1 MTVHIFF
8 NLQNHP
14 TFQTEERLVNLVN
27 GRECFVGLLYS
38 VQYLRS
44 YILLVYDVISLLL
57 LGIMSVDT
65 SSVCDCFLLNIF
77 MPYSPWLISNY
88 THTHMRLYRMWLK
101 NRKCMNSFRS
111 GSVITGFTSGGG
123 WQLKN
128 YSILMGNQKNVIHCL
143 KVVISSS
150 HIVPLNWLCPRAV
163 VVPSR
168 MHIYICKRLSQL
180 LQIFALQQCNVDTI
194 PAGKYRMGH
203 CCC

>member
-1 MTVHIFF
+1 MSLIVLLHLKDFFVKLKTKNNLLTVHIFF

-88 THTHMRLYRMWLK
+88 THTHEVIENVTKESQMYEFFPIRVSDNRFYLRRRM
-101 NRKCMNSFRS
+101 
-111 GSVITGFTSGGG
+111 
-123 WQLKN
+123 
-128 YSILMGNQKNVIHCL
+128 
-143 KVVISSS
+143 
-150 HIVPLNWLCPRAV
+150 AV
-163 VVPSR
+163 
-168 MHIYICKRLSQL
+168 KKL
-180 LQIFALQQCNVDTI
+180 
-194 PAGKYRMGH
+194 
-203 CCC
+203 